1 MLPWMLKYPYQN
13 DEILNLDWVLEHV
26 KNLIKQVDSLESWKS
41 THEKEYQELKSLY
54 DAIVSGN
61 FPPEMEK
68 ALFEWTVKNSADII
82 NELTKMVFF
91 GITEDG
97 YFVAYIPET
106 WDDVIFNTTGLD
118 INVDL
123 MPEYGH
129 LVLSY

>member
-1 MLPWMLKYPYQN
+1 MLHWSLKYPYQN

-26 KNLIKQVDSLESWKS
+26 KKLIVQVDALESWKS
-41 THEKEYQELKSLY
+41 THEKEYQELKALY
-54 DAIVSGN
+54 DALVSGN
-61 FPPEMEK
+61 FPPKMEK

-106 WDDVIFNTTGLD
+106 WDDIIFNTTGLD

-123 MPEYGH
+123 MPDYGH

>member
-1 MLPWMLKYPYQN
+1 MLPWSLKYPYQN
-13 DEILNLDWVLEHV
+13 DEILNLDWVLSHV
-26 KNLIKQVDSLESWKS
+26 KKLIEQVDVLESWRS
-41 THEKEYQELKSLY
+41 THEKEYQELKALY

-61 FPPEMEK
+61 FPPEMAK
-68 ALFEWTVKNSADII
+68 ALFKWTVENSASII

-106 WDDVIFNTTGLD
+106 WDDIIFNTTGLD